1 MSKLKIVER
10 KSEKSIN
17 FEREILSKL
26 HNPFIVNMYYAFQDK
41 DNLYLVMDYLKGG
54 DLRFHLT
61 RHIRFSEEQTRFFI
75 CNIITALEY
84 IHSKNIIHRDIKP
97 ENLVLEEEGYV
108 RITDFGIAKKS
119 KDNNK
124 GDTSGTPGYMA
135 PEVMRGAVHSF
146 EVDFFAIGII
156 GYEFMKGKRPYAG
169 KSRKEI
175 REEML
180 MKQIFIK
187 NEDIEEGWTKE
198 SVDFFNKL
206 LIRKKENRLGFK
218 GIIEL
223 KEHPWIKYYPWN
235 MINDKSLPS
244 PFVPQNKDNFDLRYC
259 ARSEKIGEETKMRYE
274 EILMDKNYQNIFKN
288 FFFNFDYEKK
298 LLLKKKEKEDTINDN
313 KNIINNIYYKV
324 QKCNN
329 NNLNSKNSF
338 FNKKSSYKQLPFSQ
352 NKIILDNMKDKYNTI
367 NEVNDKKK
375 NNNDNMDDSL
385 YSAIFKK
392 ERLKKIN
399 SIIESKLKN
408 NNIVQNKKIKNYK
421 SNPNLVTNENP
432 NKNTNHNLKK
442 RHINISNIISPARS
456 DKYLLKNNGNQ
467 SSKNYFK
474 KNKQKS
480 FILNSKSEFNNSSN
494 NNKTPI
500 FHNKDETINKREISQ
515 NLNKYLTLLSKSNS
529 YRIKNNS
536 RSKNKS
542 IKKIIYNKKSNHISY
557 NLTNNLI
564 SSNLNHKNIFENKN
578 LNNELLEKINK
589 VNKNLNNEMQE
600 SLLYSRDGKY
610 IKKNKSRMHS
620 NDNITKNKI
629 NTTSNNSNANNN
641 NSINANKTNGS
652 INKTFFKE
660 LKIKEV
666 KKELSQ
672 RSNENLLIARRIIND
687 NNNQGKKIFINN
699 KKLNINESIR
709 NLIRYN
715 SKYLSFKDLNTD
727 KTKNVI
733 NSKDNININN
743 HNDKENIDIN
753 LINNNIRNNSKKR
766 LVIKNDGKKQ
776 RIFVNK
782 RAKNKVVAHEV
793 EKTKYIFNNN
803 SINAIKNLFNKRIVK
818 SKANFNTLNNNS
830 LKNINLKKGKK
841 DEQHIYKNIVLSYK
855 QNRNLSTLEDK

>member
-1 MSKLKIVER
+1 
-10 KSEKSIN
+10 
-17 FEREILSKL
+17 
-26 HNPFIVNMYYAFQDK
+26 
-41 DNLYLVMDYLKGG
+41 
-54 DLRFHLT
+54 
-61 RHIRFSEEQTRFFI
+61 
-75 CNIITALEY
+75 
-84 IHSKNIIHRDIKP
+84 
-97 ENLVLEEEGYV
+97 
-108 RITDFGIAKKS
+108 
-119 KDNNK
+119 
-124 GDTSGTPGYMA
+124 
-135 PEVMRGAVHSF
+135 
-146 EVDFFAIGII
+146 
-156 GYEFMKGKRPYAG
+156 
-169 KSRKEI
+169 
-175 REEML
+175 
-180 MKQIFIK
+180 
-187 NEDIEEGWTKE
+187 
-198 SVDFFNKL
+198 
-206 LIRKKENRLGFK
+206 
-218 GIIEL
+218 
-223 KEHPWIKYYPWN
+223 
-235 MINDKSLPS
+235 
-244 PFVPQNKDNFDLRYC
+244 
-259 ARSEKIGEETKMRYE
+259 
-274 EILMDKNYQNIFKN
+274 
-288 FFFNFDYEKK
+288 
-298 LLLKKKEKEDTINDN
+298 
-313 KNIINNIYYKV
+313 
-324 QKCNN
+324 
-329 NNLNSKNSF
+329 
-338 FNKKSSYKQLPFSQ
+338 
-352 NKIILDNMKDKYNTI
+352 MKDKYNTI
-367 NEVNDKKK
+367 NEVNNKKK

-392 ERLKKIN
+392 ERLKNIH
-399 SIIESKLKN
+399 SIIESKLKS
-408 NNIVQNKKIKNYK
+408 NNILHNKKIKNYK
-421 SNPNLVTNENP
+421 SNPNLITNENP

-467 SSKNYFK
+467 SSKNYLK

-480 FILNSKSEFNNSSN
+480 FIIISKSEFNNSSN

-500 FHNKDETINKREISQ
+500 FQNKEETISKREISQ

-529 YRIKNNS
+529 YRIKNSS

-564 SSNLNHKNIFENKN
+564 SFNLNQKNLFENKN

-589 VNKNLNNEMQE
+589 VNKNLNNEMQD

-610 IKKNKSRMHS
+610 IRKNKSRMHS

-629 NTTSNNSNANNN
+629 NTTSNNSNVNNN
-641 NSINANKTNGS
+641 NSINVNKTNGS

-672 RSNENLLIARRIIND
+672 RSNENLLLARRIIND

-715 SKYLSFKDLNTD
+715 SKYLLFKDLNTD

-733 NSKDNININN
+733 NSKDNININ
-743 HNDKENIDIN
+743 KENMDIN
-753 LINNNIRNNSKKR
+753 SLSNNIKNNSKKR

-782 RAKNKVVAHEV
+782 RTKNKFVVSEA
-793 EKTKYIFNNN
+793 EKTKYIFNSN

-830 LKNINLKKGKK
+830 LKNINLKKRKK
-841 DEQHIYKNIVLSYK
+841 DDHFTYKNIVLSYK

>member
-17 FEREILSKL
+17 FEKEILSKL

-218 GIIEL
+218 GINEL

-367 NEVNDKKK
+367 NEVNNKKK

-392 ERLKKIN
+392 ERLKNIH
-399 SIIESKLKN
+399 SIIESKLKS
-408 NNIVQNKKIKNYK
+408 NNILHNKKIKNYK
-421 SNPNLVTNENP
+421 SNPNLITNENP

-467 SSKNYFK
+467 SSKNYLK

-480 FILNSKSEFNNSSN
+480 FILISKSEFNNSSN

-500 FHNKDETINKREISQ
+500 FQNKEETISKREISQ

-529 YRIKNNS
+529 YRIKNSS

-564 SSNLNHKNIFENKN
+564 SSNLNHKNLFENKN

-600 SLLYSRDGKY
+600 SLLYTREGKY
-610 IKKNKSRMHS
+610 IRKNKSRMHS

-629 NTTSNNSNANNN
+629 NTTSNNSNVNNN
-641 NSINANKTNGS
+641 NSINVNKTNGS

-672 RSNENLLIARRIIND
+672 RSNENLLMARRIIND

-715 SKYLSFKDLNTD
+715 SKYLLFKDLNTD
-727 KTKNVI
+727 KTKNI
-733 NSKDNININN
+733 ISSKDNININ
-743 HNDKENIDIN
+743 KENMDIN
-753 LINNNIRNNSKKR
+753 SLSNNIKNNSKKR
-766 LVIKNDGKKQ
+766 LVIKNDGRKQ

-782 RAKNKVVAHEV
+782 RTKNKFMAPKV
-793 EKTKYIFNNN
+793 EKTRYIFNSN
-803 SINAIKNLFNKRIVK
+803 SINAMKNLFNKRIVK

-841 DEQHIYKNIVLSYK
+841 DEQFIYKNIVLSYK

>member
-17 FEREILSKL
+17 FEKEILSKL

-218 GIIEL
+218 GINEL

-274 EILMDKNYQNIFKN
+274 EILLDKNYQNIFKN
-288 FFFNFDYEKK
+288 FFFNYDYEKK
-298 LLLKKKEKEDTINDN
+298 LLKKKEKEDTINDN

-367 NEVNDKKK
+367 NEVNNKKK

-392 ERLKKIN
+392 ERLKNIH
-399 SIIESKLKN
+399 SIIESKLKS
-408 NNIVQNKKIKNYK
+408 NNILHNKKIKNYK
-421 SNPNLVTNENP
+421 SNPNLITNENP

-467 SSKNYFK
+467 SSKNYLK

-480 FILNSKSEFNNSSN
+480 FILISKSEFNNSSN

-500 FHNKDETINKREISQ
+500 FQNKEETISKREISQ

-529 YRIKNNS
+529 YRIKNSS

-564 SSNLNHKNIFENKN
+564 SSNLNHKNLFENKN
-578 LNNELLEKINK
+578 LNNELLDKINK

-600 SLLYSRDGKY
+600 SLLYTREGKY
-610 IKKNKSRMHS
+610 IRKNKSRMHS

-629 NTTSNNSNANNN
+629 NTTSNNSNVNNN

-672 RSNENLLIARRIIND
+672 RSNENLLMARRIIND

-715 SKYLSFKDLNTD
+715 SKYLLFKDLNTD

-733 NSKDNININN
+733 NSKDNININ
-743 HNDKENIDIN
+743 KENMDIN
-753 LINNNIRNNSKKR
+753 SLSNNIKNNSKKR

-782 RAKNKVVAHEV
+782 RTKNKFVVSEA
-793 EKTKYIFNNN
+793 EKTKYIFNSN

-841 DEQHIYKNIVLSYK
+841 DEQFIYKNIVLSYK

>member
-1 MSKLKIVER
+1 
-10 KSEKSIN
+10 
-17 FEREILSKL
+17 
-26 HNPFIVNMYYAFQDK
+26 
-41 DNLYLVMDYLKGG
+41 
-54 DLRFHLT
+54 
-61 RHIRFSEEQTRFFI
+61 
-75 CNIITALEY
+75 
-84 IHSKNIIHRDIKP
+84 
-97 ENLVLEEEGYV
+97 
-108 RITDFGIAKKS
+108 
-119 KDNNK
+119 
-124 GDTSGTPGYMA
+124 
-135 PEVMRGAVHSF
+135 
-146 EVDFFAIGII
+146 
-156 GYEFMKGKRPYAG
+156 
-169 KSRKEI
+169 
-175 REEML
+175 ML

-218 GIIEL
+218 GINEL

-367 NEVNDKKK
+367 NEVNNKKK

-392 ERLKKIN
+392 ERLKNIH
-399 SIIESKLKN
+399 SIIESKLKS
-408 NNIVQNKKIKNYK
+408 NNILHNKKIKNYK
-421 SNPNLVTNENP
+421 SNPNLITNENP

-467 SSKNYFK
+467 SSKNYLK

-480 FILNSKSEFNNSSN
+480 FILISKSEFNNSSN
-494 NNKTPI
+494 DNKTPI
-500 FHNKDETINKREISQ
+500 FQNKEETISKREISQ

-529 YRIKNNS
+529 YRIKNSS

-564 SSNLNHKNIFENKN
+564 SSNLNHKNLFENKN
-578 LNNELLEKINK
+578 LNNELLDKINK

-600 SLLYSRDGKY
+600 SLLYTREGKY
-610 IKKNKSRMHS
+610 IRKNKSRMHS

-629 NTTSNNSNANNN
+629 NTTSNNSNVNNN

-672 RSNENLLIARRIIND
+672 RSNENLLMARRIIND

-715 SKYLSFKDLNTD
+715 SKYLLFKDLNTD

-733 NSKDNININN
+733 NSKDNININ
-743 HNDKENIDIN
+743 KENMDIN
-753 LINNNIRNNSKKR
+753 SLSNNIKNNSKKR

-782 RAKNKVVAHEV
+782 RTKNKFVVSEA
-793 EKTKYIFNNN
+793 EKTKYIFNSN

-841 DEQHIYKNIVLSYK
+841 DCPFIYKNIVLSYN

>member
-1 MSKLKIVER
+1 
-10 KSEKSIN
+10 
-17 FEREILSKL
+17 
-26 HNPFIVNMYYAFQDK
+26 
-41 DNLYLVMDYLKGG
+41 
-54 DLRFHLT
+54 
-61 RHIRFSEEQTRFFI
+61 
-75 CNIITALEY
+75 
-84 IHSKNIIHRDIKP
+84 
-97 ENLVLEEEGYV
+97 
-108 RITDFGIAKKS
+108 
-119 KDNNK
+119 
-124 GDTSGTPGYMA
+124 
-135 PEVMRGAVHSF
+135 
-146 EVDFFAIGII
+146 
-156 GYEFMKGKRPYAG
+156 
-169 KSRKEI
+169 
-175 REEML
+175 
-180 MKQIFIK
+180 
-187 NEDIEEGWTKE
+187 
-198 SVDFFNKL
+198 
-206 LIRKKENRLGFK
+206 
-218 GIIEL
+218 
-223 KEHPWIKYYPWN
+223 
-235 MINDKSLPS
+235 
-244 PFVPQNKDNFDLRYC
+244 
-259 ARSEKIGEETKMRYE
+259 
-274 EILMDKNYQNIFKN
+274 
-288 FFFNFDYEKK
+288 
-298 LLLKKKEKEDTINDN
+298 
-313 KNIINNIYYKV
+313 
-324 QKCNN
+324 
-329 NNLNSKNSF
+329 
-338 FNKKSSYKQLPFSQ
+338 
-352 NKIILDNMKDKYNTI
+352 MKDKYNTI
-367 NEVNDKKK
+367 NEVNNKKK

-392 ERLKKIN
+392 ERLKNIH
-399 SIIESKLKN
+399 SIIESKLKS
-408 NNIVQNKKIKNYK
+408 NNILHNKKIKNYK
-421 SNPNLVTNENP
+421 SNPNLITNENP

-467 SSKNYFK
+467 SSKNYLK

-480 FILNSKSEFNNSSN
+480 FILISKSEFNNSSN

-500 FHNKDETINKREISQ
+500 FQNKEETISKREISQ

-529 YRIKNNS
+529 YRIKNSS

-564 SSNLNHKNIFENKN
+564 SSNLNHKNLFENKN
-578 LNNELLEKINK
+578 LNNELLDKINK

-600 SLLYSRDGKY
+600 SLLYTREGKY
-610 IKKNKSRMHS
+610 IRKNKSRMHS

-629 NTTSNNSNANNN
+629 NTTSNNSNVNNN
-641 NSINANKTNGS
+641 NSINVNKTNGS

-672 RSNENLLIARRIIND
+672 RSNENLLMARRIIND

-715 SKYLSFKDLNTD
+715 SKYLLFKDLNTD

-733 NSKDNININN
+733 NSKDNININ
-743 HNDKENIDIN
+743 KENMDIN
-753 LINNNIRNNSKKR
+753 SLSNNFKNNSKKR

-782 RAKNKVVAHEV
+782 RTKNKFVVSEA
-793 EKTKYIFNNN
+793 EKTKYIFNSN

-841 DEQHIYKNIVLSYK
+841 DEQFIYKNIVLSYK

>member
-1 MSKLKIVER
+1 
-10 KSEKSIN
+10 
-17 FEREILSKL
+17 
-26 HNPFIVNMYYAFQDK
+26 
-41 DNLYLVMDYLKGG
+41 MDYLKGG

-218 GIIEL
+218 GINEL

-352 NKIILDNMKDKYNTI
+352 NKIILDNLKDKYNTI

-392 ERLKKIN
+392 ERLKLIN
-399 SIIESKLKN
+399 SII
-408 NNIVQNKKIKNYK
+408 
-421 SNPNLVTNENP
+421 
-432 NKNTNHNLKK
+432 
-442 RHINISNIISPARS
+442 
-456 DKYLLKNNGNQ
+456 
-467 SSKNYFK
+467 
-474 KNKQKS
+474 
-480 FILNSKSEFNNSSN
+480 
-494 NNKTPI
+494 
-500 FHNKDETINKREISQ
+500 
-515 NLNKYLTLLSKSNS
+515 
-529 YRIKNNS
+529 
-536 RSKNKS
+536 
-542 IKKIIYNKKSNHISY
+542 
-557 NLTNNLI
+557 
-564 SSNLNHKNIFENKN
+564 
-578 LNNELLEKINK
+578 
-589 VNKNLNNEMQE
+589 
-600 SLLYSRDGKY
+600 
-610 IKKNKSRMHS
+610 
-620 NDNITKNKI
+620 
-629 NTTSNNSNANNN
+629 
-641 NSINANKTNGS
+641 
-652 INKTFFKE
+652 
-660 LKIKEV
+660 
-666 KKELSQ
+666 
-672 RSNENLLIARRIIND
+672 
-687 NNNQGKKIFINN
+687 
-699 KKLNINESIR
+699 
-709 NLIRYN
+709 
-715 SKYLSFKDLNTD
+715 
-727 KTKNVI
+727 
-733 NSKDNININN
+733 
-743 HNDKENIDIN
+743 
-753 LINNNIRNNSKKR
+753 
-766 LVIKNDGKKQ
+766 
-776 RIFVNK
+776 
-782 RAKNKVVAHEV
+782 
-793 EKTKYIFNNN
+793 
-803 SINAIKNLFNKRIVK
+803 
-818 SKANFNTLNNNS
+818 
-830 LKNINLKKGKK
+830 
-841 DEQHIYKNIVLSYK
+841 
-855 QNRNLSTLEDK
+855 

>member
-1 MSKLKIVER
+1 MSKLKIIER

-17 FEREILSKL
+17 FEKEILSKL

-218 GIIEL
+218 GINEL

-367 NEVNDKKK
+367 NEVNNKKK

-392 ERLKKIN
+392 ERLKNIH
-399 SIIESKLKN
+399 SIIESKLKSN
-408 NNIVQNKKIKNYK
+408 DVLHNKKIKNYK
-421 SNPNLVTNENP
+421 SNPNLITNENP

-467 SSKNYFK
+467 SSKNYLK

-480 FILNSKSEFNNSSN
+480 FIIISKSEFNNSSN

-500 FHNKDETINKREISQ
+500 FQNKEETISKREISQ

-529 YRIKNNS
+529 YRIKNSS

-564 SSNLNHKNIFENKN
+564 SSNLNHKNLFENKN
-578 LNNELLEKINK
+578 LNNELLDKINK

-600 SLLYSRDGKY
+600 SLLYTREGKY
-610 IKKNKSRMHS
+610 IRKNKSRMHS

-629 NTTSNNSNANNN
+629 NTTSNNSNVNNN
-641 NSINANKTNGS
+641 NSINVNKTNGS

-672 RSNENLLIARRIIND
+672 RSNENLLMARRIIND

-715 SKYLSFKDLNTD
+715 SKYLLFKDLNTD

-733 NSKDNININN
+733 NSKDNININ
-743 HNDKENIDIN
+743 KENMDIN
-753 LINNNIRNNSKKR
+753 SLSNNIKNNSKKR

-782 RAKNKVVAHEV
+782 RTKNKFVVSEA
-793 EKTKYIFNNN
+793 EKTKYIFNSN

-841 DEQHIYKNIVLSYK
+841 DEQFIYKNIVLSYK